1 MKGPRCIPALIAIA
15 LVFGP
20 GCRRQGT
27 PLGSV
32 RPVPTAQDG
41 GGWPVYEQPADGFA
55 LSLPPG
61 WTALNLDP
69 QTLDRTLE
77 QGLRVNP
84 DLKAMEQS
92 IRQQA
97 AAGVKFLGTEK
108 ASGGP
113 NVNVVKT
120 PVRGEASLDAVGAD
134 MVQQFESL
142 PSVEKPVARRRVRL
156 QPGEAERLDFVMP
169 VSPPGGGVK
178 RLALAAYVL
187 VRGQKMYV
195 VTCTAGV
202 DEAEKYAPT
211 FDRIANSFRF
221 LGG

>member
-1 MKGPRCIPALIAIA
+1 MYGSRFIPVLVAIA
-15 LVFGP
+15 LVLGP
-20 GCRRQGT
+20 GCGRQET

-32 RPVPTAQDG
+32 RPVPTAQDE

-69 QTLDRTLE
+69 KTLDRTLE

-84 DLKAMEQS
+84 GLKAMEQS

-97 AAGVKFLGTEK
+97 ATGVKFLGTEK

-113 NVNVVKT
+113 NVNVVK
-120 PVRGEASLDAVGAD
+120 VALQGEASLEAAGAA
-134 MVQQFESL
+134 MVKQFESI

-156 QPGEAERLDFVMP
+156 QPGEAERLDAIMP
-169 VSPPGGGVK
+169 VTPPGEETK
-178 RLALAAYVL
+178 RLTLAAYVL
-187 VRGQKMYV
+187 VRGQQMCV

-202 DEAEKYAPT
+202 EEAKKYAPI
-211 FDRIANSFRF
+211 FDRIVNSFRF
-221 LGG
+221 LGD